1 APDFASVRFSSP
13 RRYISN
19 GSMPGLKAAMNSPA
33 WRRAFWL
40 LVALVI
46 FAPPVATLALQPPTG
61 LLQGALRSIPAPQPV
76 EIRPR
81 LFVAYG
87 ALVAASTLG
96 ILYLYRG
103 RAFVVYW
110 ILSWAML
117 AASYTLNAR
126 GYADVRLGSVM
137 V

>member
-1 APDFASVRFSSP
+1 MYGRSW
-13 RRYISN
+13 
-19 GSMPGLKAAMNSPA
+19 L
-33 WRRAFWL
+33 RAFWIL
-40 LVALVI
+40 IAVVVV
-46 FAPPVATLALQPPTG
+46 APPVATFALQPSTE
-61 LLQGALRSIPAPQPV
+61 LLRGVDALRSIPAPQPV

-81 LFVAYG
+81 LFAAYG

-110 ILSWAML
+110 MGNWMLL
-117 AASYTLNAR
+117 AASFALSAR

-137 V
+137 I